1 MAVAPALE
9 CERHVVEHHVFRL
22 LHGGGIDLLQISPV
36 NIGCNPVAQSDRTVL
51 LIVHGC
57 FYSAEVTDYSIRPG
71 GPQLFAQRTPVRE
84 PNSALPARRNEV
96 R

>member
-1 MAVAPALE
+1 
-9 CERHVVEHHVFRL
+9 
-22 LHGGGIDLLQISPV
+22 
-36 NIGCNPVAQSDRTVL
+36 